1 MGKITERN
9 TDQSTAATWGSVS
22 ISPTDD
28 VIVGSYSTWT
38 VTFTVGAYAMDV
50 GGGLKIGTRRQ
61 ADFGHP
67 QFDDPAADNY
77 ASVTCSRDGAR
88 FETYFD
94 HRGHKRPFN
103 AVVVIRLA
111 TGPLYPGDTITV
123 VLGDTSGGSRGLAVQ
138 TFPESAS
145 DFAVFMD
152 PISSGELD
160 YSWTEHTEVIWSNA
174 SSCLT
179 TFNQISE
186 TFRATTEIY
195 FREHALAALQ
205 HRWFAVVQVHQHWP
219 IICHRLVDSSNHS
232 SFLPLSKHIHA
243 SIICIVHIIHKHI
256 SICI

>member
-9 TDQSTAATWGSVS
+9 TAQSTAAPWGSVS

-67 QFDDPAADNY
+67 QFGDPAADNY
-77 ASVTCSRDGAR
+77 ATVTCSRDGAR

-111 TGPLYPGDTITV
+111 AGPLYPGDTITV

-152 PISSGELD
+152 PISSGE
-160 YSWTEHTEVIWSNA
+160 YKRVYCTSPNFII
-174 SSCLT
+174 LT
-179 TFNQISE
+179 GPSE
-186 TFRATTEIY
+186 YYTVVAPTLVQAAQQHGQ
-195 FREHALAALQ
+195 HAEQPGGHHEQRDDAECRLRCA
-205 HRWFAVVQVHQHWP
+205 HQVP
-219 IICHRLVDSSNHS
+219 
-232 SFLPLSKHIHA
+232 
-243 SIICIVHIIHKHI
+243 
-256 SICI
+256 